1 MTARWTL
8 VAYRT
13 PTEPSTARV
22 SAWRA
27 LHRLGGLYLGP
38 TVCLL
43 PTAIADPTQLARIQT
58 RVTAA
63 GGTFDV
69 FEIESFAPVA
79 EARLRSRCNEARAD
93 EYAEIVEQSEAI
105 VAELEREGA
114 RGKFTFAEVEENEA
128 GLTKLRHWLRRV
140 TVRDVFGCPERAA
153 AGAAVRRA
161 EEQLAAFVER
171 AIARETGAK
180 VAEPFTPHERRL
192 RVVRGQE

>member
-1 MTARWTL
+1 MRSIA
-8 VAYRT
+8 
-13 PTEPSTARV
+13 S
-22 SAWRA
+22 
-27 LHRLGGLYLGP
+27 GGLYLGP

-114 RGKFTFAEVEENEA
+114 VTSSRSP
-128 GLTKLRHWLRRV
+128 RSRR
-140 TVRDVFGCPERAA
+140 TTLPARSSAIGCD
-153 AGAAVRRA
+153 G
-161 EEQLAAFVER
+161 
-171 AIARETGAK
+171 
-180 VAEPFTPHERRL
+180 
-192 RVVRGQE
+192 